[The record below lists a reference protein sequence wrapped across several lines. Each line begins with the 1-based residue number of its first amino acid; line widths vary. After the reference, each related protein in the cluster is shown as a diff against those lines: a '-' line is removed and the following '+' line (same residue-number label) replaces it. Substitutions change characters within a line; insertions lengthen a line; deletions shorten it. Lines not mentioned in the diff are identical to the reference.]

1 MNFLLK
7 FIWFFF
13 VVVVV
18 VVGVIVFGW
27 TNLFLEVH
35 VEICGSKDS
44 KTTPCKLIEILYL
57 QIMTL

>member
-13 VVVVV
+13 VVVV

>member
-1 MNFLLK
+1 M
-7 FIWFFF
+7 FFF

-18 VVGVIVFGW
+18 VVVVGVVVVFGW

-35 VEICGSKDS
+35 AEIFGSKDS

>member
-7 FIWFFF
+7 FIWFSFSVA
-13 VVVVV
+13 VVVAVV
-18 VVGVIVFGW
+18 VFDW

-35 VEICGSKDS
+35 AEIFGSKDS

>member
-18 VVGVIVFGW
+18 GSVIVFGW

-35 VEICGSKDS
+35 VKICGSKDS
-44 KTTPCKLIEILYL
+44 KIAPCKLIEILYL

>member
-18 VVGVIVFGW
+18 VVVVVFDW
-27 TNLFLEVH
+27 TNLFLKVH
-35 VEICGSKDS
+35 VEISGSKDNKNTS
-44 KTTPCKLIEILYL
+44 CKLIEILYL
-57 QIMTL
+57 KIMTL

>member
-1 MNFLLK
+1 M
-7 FIWFFF
+7 FFF

-18 VVGVIVFGW
+18 VVVVGVVVVFGW